1 MFTADLL
8 ERAAKTAVQSFL
20 AAFSVAM
27 LATLAH
33 GLEWSVAWWQAAAG
47 AAFLAGITAATS
59 AITSLLSK
67 PIGDKS
73 TASIVPAVQ
82 KVPSGVSVAQYA
94 PTLAEP
100 LADEDHAA

>member
-8 ERAAKTAVQSFL
+8 ERAVKTALQSFV

-67 PIGDKS
+67 PVGDKS
-73 TASIVPAVQ
+73 SASLVTGA
-82 KVPSGVSVAQYA
+82 KEVPSGVSYA
-94 PTLAEP
+94 PTLPEP
-100 LADEDHAA
+100 LPLEDHAA

>member
-8 ERAAKTAVQSFL
+8 ERAVKTALQSFL

-67 PIGDKS
+67 PVGDKTS
-73 TASIVPAVQ
+73 ASLVTGLQ
-82 KVPSGVSVAQYA
+82 EVPSRVSASFTPA
-94 PTLAEP
+94 PTQDAP
-100 LADEDHAA
+100 QPVIGK